1 MNHKNLDKRENS
13 FDGMKILLTEDK
25 EINQMIVL
33 GLLSESG
40 LEIDIAN
47 NGEEA
52 VCKCSEYNYSLVLM
66 DIEMP
71 VMDGYDATIM
81 IRKINKDIPIIALT
95 SNGTIEDINRT
106 KSVGMNE
113 HLLKPIDL
121 DRLYSTFSK
130 YMNVA

>member
-1 MNHKNLDKRENS
+1 MNNKNLDRERDV
-13 FDGMKILLTEDK
+13 FIGRKILLTEDK
-25 EINQMIVL
+25 KINQLIVL
-33 GLLSESG
+33 GLLAESG
-40 LEIDIAN
+40 FEIDIAN

-52 VCKCSEYNYSLVLM
+52 VNKCKECNYSLILM

-71 VMDGYDATIM
+71 IMDGYDATRI
-81 IRKINKDIPIIALT
+81 IRKINKEIPIIALT

-121 DRLYSTFSK
+121 DLLYHTFSK
-130 YMNVA
+130 YINVA

>member
-1 MNHKNLDKRENS
+1 MNNKNLDREKDV
-13 FDGMKILLTEDK
+13 FIGRKILLTEDK
-25 EINQMIVL
+25 KINQLIVL
-33 GLLSESG
+33 GLLAESG
-40 LEIDIAN
+40 FEIDIAN

-52 VCKCSEYNYSLVLM
+52 VNKCKKCNYSLILM

-71 VMDGYDATIM
+71 IMDGYDATRI
-81 IRKINKDIPIIALT
+81 IRKINKEIPIIALT

-121 DRLYSTFSK
+121 DLLYHTFSK
-130 YMNVA
+130 YINVA

>member
-1 MNHKNLDKRENS
+1 MNNKNLDRERDV
-13 FDGMKILLTEDK
+13 FIGRKILLTEDK
-25 EINQMIVL
+25 KINQLIVL
-33 GLLSESG
+33 GLLAESG
-40 LEIDIAN
+40 FEIDIAN

-52 VCKCSEYNYSLVLM
+52 VNKCKKCNYSLILM

-71 VMDGYDATIM
+71 IMDGYDATRI
-81 IRKINKDIPIIALT
+81 IRKINKEIPIIALT

-121 DRLYSTFSK
+121 DLLYHTFSK
-130 YMNVA
+130 YINVA